1 METSSSSGTRAVRC
15 VNTKTLKEAAQH
27 HSRVLGVILHVAST
41 HRLLSFLRETSY
53 LAAAQ
58 TGTLSAATVHFKDTW
73 ESAHI
78 RLWPYITTN
87 PFDVTLPRAATTVN
101 TQAGEKKTFF
111 SPAEENARCLSRW
124 SLEGEK
130 QNNNNKMRLINLDLP
145 TRRSFVCVAGHVCHW
160 WNTATGNICC
170 RKLQNVA

>member
-1 METSSSSGTRAVRC
+1 MCKYKDIKRSSAAPQRGSGCYPPRRQHPPPPLVPARNFLSGRC
-15 VNTKTLKEAAQH
+15 P
-27 HSRVLGVILHVAST
+27 
-41 HRLLSFLRETSY
+41 
-53 LAAAQ
+53 

-78 RLWPYITTN
+78 RLWPYITTD

-170 RKLQNVA
+170 KKLQNVA